1 MTAASSRGVLTTPS
15 VTAAAVEL
23 ADEVG
28 LEAMTMR
35 RLAQALGVTPMALYK
50 HVDNREKL
58 IDLMVDQLVLEM
70 APELG
75 EHDPASAAPGAND
88 PDVSADWRDALREQ
102 ILAARATMMSHPWSV
117 EAIQTR
123 TLATPIVLAYM
134 DRLMGIMFRGGLSAD
149 LVHHAMHTLSTRMW
163 GFTQDVLPT
172 PSASDAAAE
181 SGGTLLSEEAALVSF
196 AASFPNIVRMA
207 MTAPGAA
214 GQCDADAEFG
224 FALDIL
230 IDAFEQRRLSGWS
243 SISVHS

>member
-1 MTAASSRGVLTTPS
+1 MTAASSRGALTTQS

-23 ADEVG
+23 ADDVG

-35 RLAQALGVTPMALYK
+35 RLAQALEVTPMALYK

-58 IDLMVDQLVLEM
+58 IDLMFDRLVIQM
-70 APELG
+70 APELA
-75 EHDPASAAPGAND
+75 EHDPSCALSGTND
-88 PDVSADWRDALREQ
+88 ADSSADWRDVLREQ
-102 ILAARATMMSHPWSV
+102 ILAARATMMSHPWSF

-123 TLATPIVLAYM
+123 PLASPVVLAYM

-163 GFTQDVLPT
+163 GFTHDVLPT
-172 PSASDAAAE
+172 PSASEAAAE
-181 SGGTLLSEEAALVSF
+181 SGGELVSEDAALASF
-196 AASFPNIVRMA
+196 AASFPHIVRMA

-243 SISVHS
+243 STSSQS